1 VADLGAYYTTV
12 LHGSD
17 AATRGRPVRLIHNT
31 PQCSARS
38 IPLPDR
44 HPTVTDILK
53 AITAHEAEHRR
64 TSRAMDAAAND
75 DFGEFITALF
85 PPTRCPECGV
95 IHSPEQ
101 ERALGLVCNRCGRHT
116 GNSSQGHYWSLCKV
130 AKKDIGMHFCCPD
143 DCELGGKPG

>member
-1 VADLGAYYTTV
+1 VADLGAYHLTTTNTGDV
-12 LHGSD
+12 LLVH
-17 AATRGRPVRLIHNT
+17 PE
-31 PQCSARS
+31 CSSEYLREDDS
-38 IPLPDR
+38 GYGV
-44 HPTVTDILK
+44 TVTDILK
-53 AITAHEAEHRR
+53 AVTAHEAEHRRTHRR

-85 PPTRCPECGV
+85 PPARCPECGV
-95 IHSPEQ
+95 LHSPEQ

-143 DCELGGKPG
+143 DCELGGKPR